1 MTVTDLDSD
10 LVGKLKVLYQS
21 ARKAKRD
28 LYSRWTRS
36 YRLVNNRY
44 GGTSANWMPQP
55 RDSQIYPV
63 CASLVS
69 WMTDQRVSFEIS
81 ASRSTKSPDYPIFA
95 QLAEHLERMMATNW
109 IVEDYGRADRLC
121 IWDSIMYGA
130 GIYKCVWDPS
140 LSDGYG
146 NAMLVRVDP
155 WTFYP
160 DPAATSL
167 EDADY
172 MIEVRRMSWDELER
186 RYPDARIATEAA
198 GILSGDDDM
207 DRRPDLATEI
217 DRQPKTNPGAL
228 PGGNTRWSGV
238 KKGRDYVMDDGVTV
252 YEFWLRENRHRE
264 EDEEDEV
271 YGIEVTD
278 VWRLVVV
285 ANGQILMDELAT
297 DLWEHGRHPYV
308 RYAFDDLGDF
318 WGVSLVEH
326 LAHPQIYLNR
336 LLTALQH
343 NAELIGNPVFMEPAN
358 AGTDRVGIV
367 NRPGLRLK
375 VNSAAMQGNN
385 GQPQWLR
392 PPDMPDGVRALVEYW
407 GNRMK
412 EIAGLDA
419 LQPPKQRQGD
429 KTTTQTQESA
439 FVRVRD
445 AIRSRERALTQ
456 AGILL
461 AGLIV
466 ENYTVP
472 RTVSIVGSEGERT
485 ALGLAGRHF
494 WAPTAKGA
502 TPLKFMLTV
511 QAGSSRPTSRA
522 QRQAEAQTLRGL
534 SALDT
539 LSFLRMM
546 EVPNADEIFQRLQ
559 QENQAGMEQPG
570 ARQRARKK

>member
-1 MTVTDLDSD
+1 
-10 LVGKLKVLYQS
+10 
-21 ARKAKRD
+21 
-28 LYSRWTRS
+28 
-36 YRLVNNRY
+36 
-44 GGTSANWMPQP
+44 
-55 RDSQIYPV
+55 
-63 CASLVS
+63 
-69 WMTDQRVSFEIS
+69 
-81 ASRSTKSPDYPIFA
+81 
-95 QLAEHLERMMATNW
+95 
-109 IVEDYGRADRLC
+109 
-121 IWDSIMYGA
+121 
-130 GIYKCVWDPS
+130 
-140 LSDGYG
+140 
-146 NAMLVRVDP
+146 
-155 WTFYP
+155 
-160 DPAATSL
+160 
-167 EDADY
+167 
-172 MIEVRRMSWDELER
+172 
-186 RYPDARIATEAA
+186 
-198 GILSGDDDM
+198 
-207 DRRPDLATEI
+207 
-217 DRQPKTNPGAL
+217 
-228 PGGNTRWSGV
+228 
-238 KKGRDYVMDDGVTV
+238 MDDGVTV
-252 YEFWLRENRHRE
+252 YEFWLRENRRRE
-264 EDEEDEV
+264 DDEEDEV
-271 YGIEVTD
+271 YGIDVTD

-285 ANGQILMDELAT
+285 ANGQVLMDELAT
-297 DLWEHGRHPYV
+297 DLWAHGRHPYV

-375 VNSAAMQGNN
+375 INSAAMQGNN

-392 PPDMPDGVRALVEYW
+392 PPDMPDGVRNLVEYW

-461 AGLIV
+461 AGLVV

-472 RTVSIVGSEGERT
+472 RTVSIVGPQGERT